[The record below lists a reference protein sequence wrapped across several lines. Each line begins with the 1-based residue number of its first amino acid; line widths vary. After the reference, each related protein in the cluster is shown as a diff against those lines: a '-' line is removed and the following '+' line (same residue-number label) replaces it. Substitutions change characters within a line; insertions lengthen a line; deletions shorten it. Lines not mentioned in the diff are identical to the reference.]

1 MPSTRNP
8 SPGVSKDGSDLRWVV
23 AGGGLGSRGPR
34 PLETLRGPRKP
45 PADKRV
51 QSLDRQVPRKAS
63 ESPNFG
69 CPSGPSCRRTAS
81 EGARGSGKPPPST
94 EARGPAAT
102 ALPLEEERQLLPS
115 EQSPSEDTKKERPPK
130 PAQQGWVRMFLN
142 FLLLGLEEPREKA
155 NRKSKAKGERNE
167 PPEWA
172 EEPALSKKSQEKRA
186 GRKKHSH
193 RKPDVEEPRGPQ
205 NSEIEAEEADLG
217 LSCGGALP
225 TEGGHAESP
234 DRPAQ
239 AAGPPSEKDP
249 QKLDQDEVIWQIVE
263 LLKKAGDQLEEVS
276 RRPPQPEVA
285 PQKPT
290 PPPRKKSQ
298 EKKSSLKRALSFKRL
313 ASEEPRRGGAAAAE
327 APETRPKRPS
337 FLPLCVSSQSTS
349 TCSSQDSEAPGAVES
364 LSVDGGG
371 SLPSELHTSAGC
383 RAPMEKP
390 LLDRASES
398 REFRRK
404 ILALLR
410 NAEGQKG
417 EQVRHPQEAE
427 EAGENPAPAGRVKAH
442 HGKKSNLWRAFSLR
456 RHRSEDPKRTEASG
470 TPDAASSPEAK
481 PPKRH
486 TFLPMCV
493 GGHRASVSSGSPE
506 GLEFQKTG
514 AAGGGP
520 AGSPEAPFPTRSHPP
535 QEGTPPEG
543 AFESKEFIIS
553 KLVEDLQEV
562 DSELGRQIRQHPSF
576 RRFFHEFSDA
586 SLRKL
591 VAALDGQRARL
602 SGAAGSLADRPPPC
616 AFGSLKKFA
625 ANHSCAICTLMQTR
639 GQYPGHSYAHF
650 LSRKAR
656 QDILSLDGQS
666 PD

>member
-8 SPGVSKDGSDLRWVV
+8 SPGVSRDSS
-23 AGGGLGSRGPR
+23 GLR
-34 PLETLRGPRKP
+34 PLETLRGPRNP

-51 QSLDRQVPRKAS
+51 GSLDRQVPRKAS
-63 ESPNFG
+63 ESPNSG

-81 EGARGSGKPPPST
+81 EGARGSGRPPLST

-102 ALPLEEERQLLPS
+102 ALPLGEGSQLLPS
-115 EQSPSEDTKKERPPK
+115 EQGPSEDTKKERPPK

-155 NRKSKAKGERNE
+155 NRKSKAKGERTE
-167 PPEWA
+167 PLEWA

-205 NSEIEAEEADLG
+205 NSEIEAKEADLG

-239 AAGPPSEKDP
+239 AAGPPSEEDP
-249 QKLDQDEVIWQIVE
+249 QKLNQDEVIWQIVE
-263 LLKKAGDQLEEVS
+263 LLKKAGDQLEEQEQA
-276 RRPPQPEVA
+276 PQPEVA
-285 PQKPT
+285 PQRPT
-290 PPPRKKSQ
+290 PPPRKKTQ

-313 ASEEPRRGGAAAAE
+313 ASEEPRREGAATAA

-337 FLPLCVSSQSTS
+337 FLPLCVSSQRTS
-349 TCSSQDSEAPGAVES
+349 TCSSQASEAPGAVEG

-371 SLPSELHTSAGC
+371 LQPSELHTPAGC
-383 RAPMEKP
+383 REPTEKP

-404 ILALLR
+404 ILALLQ
-410 NAEGQKG
+410 NAEEQKG
-417 EQVRHPQEAE
+417 EQQEAE
-427 EAGENPAPAGRVKAH
+427 EAGENPAPAPAGRVKA
-442 HGKKSNLWRAFSLR
+442 HGKKSNLRRAFSLR
-456 RHRSEDPKRTEASG
+456 KHSSKDSKRTEASG

-486 TFLPMCV
+486 TFLPLCV
-493 GGHRASVSSGSPE
+493 GGHRASISSGSPE
-506 GLEFQKTG
+506 SLEFQKTE

-520 AGSPEAPFPTRSHPP
+520 AGSPEAPFPARSHPP
-535 QEGTPPEG
+535 QEGMPPEG

-576 RRFFHEFSDA
+576 RRFFNEFSEA

-591 VAALDGQRARL
+591 AAALDGQRARL

-616 AFGSLKKFA
+616 AFGSLNKFA